1 MDCVLLRHG
10 IAVERDEWEGSDAER
25 PLTERG
31 AKRVAQVAAGLKWLD
46 VQPTHVLSS
55 PLLRAIETAKIAHRS
70 LRARSAVHIVD
81 ELLPDAPPDQLLAI
95 LQDLPPE
102 SCVLC
107 IGHEP
112 QLGMVASVLL
122 SGRVSGSF
130 PLKKSGA
137 CLIELSIPAK
147 PGRGVLRWWLTPDQL
162 RAIGKRATHA
172 RKAGLARK
180 ARLEVRSSKFRKP

>member
-10 IAVERDEWEGSDAER
+10 IAVERDEWEGPDAER
-25 PLTERG
+25 PLTKRG
-31 AKRVAQVAAGLKWLD
+31 SKRVAQVAAGLKWLD

-55 PLLRAIETAKIAHRS
+55 PLLRAIETAKIVHRS
-70 LRARSAVHIVD
+70 LRARSAVQIVD

-95 LQDLPPE
+95 LQDLPPK

-130 PLKKSGA
+130 PLKKAGA

-162 RAIGKRATHA
+162 RVIGKRKGH
-172 RKAGLARK
+172 G
-180 ARLEVRSSKFRKP
+180 SSG